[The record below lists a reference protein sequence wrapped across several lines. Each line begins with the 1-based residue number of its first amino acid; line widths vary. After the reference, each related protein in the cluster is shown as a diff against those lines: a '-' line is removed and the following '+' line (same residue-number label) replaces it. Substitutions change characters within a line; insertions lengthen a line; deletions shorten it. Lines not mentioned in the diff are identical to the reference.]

1 MSAPNASTP
10 FAGKAALVTGAGS
23 GLGEA
28 IAVDLAAKGASVVIA
43 DINTDG
49 AKRVA
54 DLITAAGG
62 TAVAYHLD
70 TTNVQQ
76 NVEAVAFAE
85 AEFGALHYA
94 VNNAGVG
101 ARTQLPAGEL
111 DIVVD
116 WDRIIAINLNGVL
129 YGMHAE
135 IPAILR
141 AGGGAIVNMASIHGF
156 VAAPGNSAYVASKHG
171 VIGLT
176 KNAAIEYATKGL
188 RINAVAPGYI
198 ATPAVAAL
206 PQDFKDAVT
215 AKVPTARLGE
225 PSEVA
230 TVVSFLLSADAQFV
244 TGSVYTMDGG
254 FTAQ

>member
-1 MSAPNASTP
+1 MSTP
-10 FAGKAALVTGAGS
+10 HVPTPFLGKSALVTGAGS

-28 IAVDLAAKGASVVIA
+28 ISLDLAAKGASVVVA
-43 DINTDG
+43 DINLDG
-49 AKRVA
+49 AQRVA
-54 DLITAAGG
+54 ADITAAGG
-62 TAVAYHLD
+62 SAVAFHLD
-70 TTNVQQ
+70 TTDVQQ
-76 NVEAVAFAE
+76 NAEAVAFAE
-85 AEFGALHYA
+85 AQFGALHYA

-101 ARTQLPAGEL
+101 ARDQLPVGEL
-111 DIVVD
+111 DIAVD
-116 WDRIIAINLNGVL
+116 WDRVIAINLNGVL

-141 AGGGAIVNMASIHGF
+141 AGGGSIVNMASIHGF
-156 VAAPGNSAYVASKHG
+156 VAGPGNAAYVASKHG

-176 KNAAIEYATKGL
+176 KNAAIEYATQGL

-206 PQDFKDAVT
+206 PQEFQDAVI
-215 AKVPTARLGE
+215 AKEPIGRLGK

-230 TVVSFLLSADAQFV
+230 TVVSFLLSEDAAFV

-254 FTAQ
+254 YTAQ